1 MSAEEEKPRYRMEHA
16 TAAAP
21 AIAGLPSMEEI
32 KEQDAI
38 TDKLPQLM
46 DRLGLPAGA
55 SMAGATK
62 YLQTREGRFWDIF
75 LIAHR
80 VLDLL
85 EQALVRGQTA
95 LTHSQEMQKAYQHQ
109 QQMIL
114 QMAVRVTE
122 LEKLVPGSTPLAD
135 RINKE

>member
-1 MSAEEEKPRYRMEHA
+1 MSADEKPRYRMELA
-16 TAAAP
+16 ETAAP
-21 AIAGLPSMEEI
+21 VIAGLPSMEEI

-55 SMAGATK
+55 SMSGATK

-75 LIAHR
+75 LISHR

-85 EQALVRGQTA
+85 EQALVRGLTA
-95 LTHSQEMQKAYQHQ
+95 LKQNEEMQKAYHHQ
-109 QQMIL
+109 QQIL
-114 QMAVRVTE
+114 VQLALRVTE

-135 RINKE
+135 RINKD